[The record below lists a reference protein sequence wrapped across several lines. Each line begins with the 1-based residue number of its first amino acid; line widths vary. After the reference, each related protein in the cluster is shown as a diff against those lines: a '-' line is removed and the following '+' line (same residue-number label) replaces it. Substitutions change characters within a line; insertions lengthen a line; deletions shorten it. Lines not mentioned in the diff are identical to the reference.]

1 MTTNFQEID
10 TPGVGQSHWE
20 GVDMTSPNSE
30 ALLSYDSLPAIF
42 FIDPYSNVS
51 IEIVNKHATAD
62 LTVKLFVSNF
72 DDPGSTFSTDFTS
85 DSKWAQ
91 VRDADGTVVSITV
104 TADGTP
110 ANNQT
115 VHIDGRYKW
124 LAVSASN
131 GAGDYTNSIDMA
143 VTMTKR
149 DNK

>member
-1 MTTNFQEID
+1 MTTSFQTIE

-20 GVDMTSPNSE
+20 GTNITSPNTE
-30 ALLSYDSLPAIF
+30 TLLSYNSLPTIIF
-42 FIDPYSNVS
+42 VDSYSNVS
-51 IEIVNKHATAD
+51 IEIVNKHASAD

-72 DDPGSTFSTDFTS
+72 DDPGSTFGTDFS
-85 DSKWAQ
+85 DDSKWAQ
-91 VRDADGTVVSITV
+91 VRDSDGSVISITV

-124 LAVSASN
+124 LAISGAN
-131 GAGDYTNSIDMA
+131 GAGDYTNSVDIA
-143 VTMTKR
+143 LTLTKR